1 LLEKKN
7 KTSKAGFTPFG
18 REKKLKCRRPFGP
31 EITQITQ
38 IKNLTGKNL
47 RLKTKK
53 TGGHAWPGNNRLI
66 LRKPPRDFF
75 RLV

>member
-38 IKNLTGKNL
+38 IKNLTGML
-47 RLKTKK
+47 CR
-53 TGGHAWPGNNRLI
+53 RLI
-66 LRKPPRDFF
+66 DLKQKKPEDMLGREITG
-75 RLV
+75 